1 MKNYLSAA
9 FTTPAQ
15 RLTSGKLLWLLG
27 LALSCGLAANP
38 ALAHDADQANTG
50 KKHPKTTK
58 AQGMSNENLKGTAKT
73 SKTGMGVELDYAF
86 ASAAVDRAGLLQLTV
101 TRRGGGDN
109 ATITIQPEAGLRL
122 AQGLPS
128 ANAPF
133 GPGASYTLKVQPLTD
148 GLRYLNVFLK
158 AGTQSESL
166 AIAVHLGKDTK
177 FQKSGTVQTMPN
189 GQRVISVPAQ

>member
-1 MKNYLSAA
+1 MKNYFST
-9 FTTPAQ
+9 FITTPSQLVPCA
-15 RLTSGKLLWLLG
+15 KLLASIGFVVACALG
-27 LALSCGLAANP
+27 P
-38 ALAHDADQANTG
+38 AQTMAQAADQASPV
-50 KKHPKTTK
+50 KKHHRATK
-58 AQGMSNENLKGTAKT
+58 AQAMSGENLTGTAKT

-86 ASAAVDRAGLLQLTV
+86 ASATVDRAGLLQLTI

-109 ATITIQPEAGLRL
+109 ATITIQPEAGLLL

-133 GPGASYTLKVQPLTD
+133 SPGASYTLKVQPLTD
-148 GLRYLNVFLK
+148 GLRYLNVFLRS
-158 AGTQSESL
+158 GTQSESL
-166 AIAVHLGKDTK
+166 AIAVHLGKETK